1 MDKLEAARI
10 LSQHV
15 GRFTDYADVVPFAES
30 KHVERFDAVGAGGV
44 KYKIEVRFFW
54 QDDAIRRNIR
64 VAGSIFER
72 TRGSV
77 PLGQT
82 LLVPPPESA
91 I

>member
-1 MDKLEAARI
+1 MDKLEAAKI

-15 GRFTDYADVVPFAES
+15 GRLTSYDDLVPLVES
-30 KHVERFDAVGAGGV
+30 KHVERLEAVGASSV

-54 QDDAIRRNIR
+54 QDNAIKRNIR
-64 VAGSIFER
+64 VAGSIAEY

-77 PLGQT
+77 PLTQT